1 MGSIGRPE
9 PVDRATLARAEVP
22 VDQAFRRDTTGMV
35 VLNGYGV
42 ALCPMV
48 QLVPGIPPPKRR
60 ERLRREALPGGKA
73 RCPPRDSGRR
83 AGHGIHEQLRG
94 RSALRVRRDSQ
105 D

>member
-60 ERLRREALPGGKA
+60 ERLRREPLPGGEA
-73 RCPPRDSGRR
+73 RGRPANRRRR
-83 AGHGIHEQLRG
+83 ACHGIQEQLRG